1 MSRATTTWAT
11 IQTTTRRRRM
21 RFTALAAGALAAA
34 LGLSL
39 SSCVSVPGS
48 GAVQTG
54 LSDLQQAERL
64 VQLGASGPSAGDT
77 QEQLVRG
84 FLIAANSNI
93 NDYAVAREFLSQPYA
108 TQWDPYFGVLVSEGT
123 KPYRSDGD
131 DAGVLSLALAANV
144 DEAGTMLPVESG
156 ASTEL
161 RFEFVRQGEEWRI
174 SSAPS
179 GLIVDRPN
187 FTTIWSSHELYFL
200 GPGDRMVPE
209 TRWFLS
215 RTALATEIVRALIEG
230 PSERLTQVVHSGFPP
245 GVQLAKNTVPVAD
258 GLARVDLLGDGL
270 EAPQAQDE
278 IVAQLQASLQSVP
291 GVNRV
296 ELLIDGVSVH
306 EATDAVSTLPI
317 SMGAMKPAGFIEG
330 TFGIISAAEIEPVTD
345 ISDYVEGLDPNALS
359 LSRSRTVAAVRNS
372 DGVSMVAE
380 KSVALVDQR
389 SGLLEPSIDD
399 DLWVWTVS
407 SADPTNVRVTAV
419 DGTQHVL
426 LAPWLADLNV
436 RSLRVSPGGS
446 LVAAL
451 IDDGERSRVL
461 VAGVIR
467 DNDGVPTGLSPN
479 APVEMWT
486 NGEAIDLD
494 WVDSQRFVALSKQG
508 NAGKVT
514 VGGPGTFAVEQ
525 GSVPN
530 AVHVAGGGSRA
541 QIRVSTSDGKF
552 FAPQGGSGW
561 QQVGASVDLLAKR
574 G

>member
-1 MSRATTTWAT
+1 MTRATT
-11 IQTTTRRRRM
+11 RGRRM
-21 RFTALAAGALAAA
+21 RLTALAAGALAAA
-34 LGLSL
+34 LSLSL
-39 SSCVSVPGS
+39 ASCVSVPGS
-48 GAVQTG
+48 GAVQVG

-93 NDYAVAREFLSQPYA
+93 NDYAVAREFLSTAYA
-108 TQWDPYFGVLVSEGT
+108 TQWDPYYGVLVSEGT

-131 DAGVLSLALAANV
+131 DAGMLSLALAANV
-144 DEAGTMLPVESG
+144 DGEGTMLPIESG

-161 RFEFVRQGEEWRI
+161 RFEFVKQGDEWRI

-187 FTTIWSSHELYFL
+187 FTTTWSSHELYFL
-200 GPGDRMVPE
+200 GPGDRMISE

-230 PSERLTQVVHSGFPP
+230 PSERLQQVVHSGFPP

-278 IVAQLQASLQSVP
+278 IIAQLQASLQSVP
-291 GVNRV
+291 GINRV

-306 EATDAVSTLPI
+306 DPAEAIPASPL
-317 SMGAMKPAGFIEG
+317 SMATMKPAGFIEG
-330 TFGIISAAEIEPVTD
+330 TFGIISASEVEPVTD
-345 ISDYVEGLDPNALS
+345 ISEHVEELDPDSVS

-380 KSVALVDQR
+380 GSVALVDQR
-389 SGLLEPSIDD
+389 NGLLEPSTDD

-407 SADPTNVRVTAV
+407 AADPSVMRVTAV

-426 LAPWLADLNV
+426 SAPWLADLNV
-436 RSLRVSPGGS
+436 RSVRVSPGGS

-451 IDDGERSRVL
+451 INDGERSRVL

-467 DNDGVPTGLSPN
+467 DNDGVPTGLSPE

-494 WVDSQRFVALSKQG
+494 WVDSLHFVTLSKQG

-514 VGGPGTFAVEQ
+514 VGGPGTFAIEQ

-561 QQVGASVDLLAKR
+561 QQVGSSIDVLAKR